1 MSSRRFH
8 VEYAPL
14 SVENLRALPKTVA
27 GQIIRKISRLES
39 GLTGNI
45 KRLRQADFGYR
56 LRMGDSRIPQ
66 TTYRQPL
73 QVHEHCRTDLVSS
86 FCNLPSLAIS
96 SVGTGFL

>member
-14 SVENLRALPKTVA
+14 AVDNLRDLPKTA
-27 GQIIRKISRLES
+27 ASQIVRKISRLEG

-56 LRMGDSRIPQ
+56 LRMGDYRILFDVEDDTIVIQ
-66 TTYRQPL
+66 KIGHRKDVY
-73 QVHEHCRTDLVSS
+73 E
-86 FCNLPSLAIS
+86 
-96 SVGTGFL
+96 